1 MNYFLVECSFFLLF
15 PCVTCVCLVCWM
27 DLPLFYIRFSSYF
40 PIDFVRLSNRCPRI
54 VLSIFIPSCG
64 GLCKA
69 AGYACRDQ

>member
-1 MNYFLVECSFFLLF
+1 MLNVRFFFAF
-15 PCVTCVCLVCWM
+15 PLC
-27 DLPLFYIRFSSYF
+27 DLRMFDMLDGPASFYIRFSSYF

-64 GLCKA
+64 GVCKA